1 MSGTDLIAELEA
13 RNLIHDSTDRDAL
26 RAAVADGPVAIY
38 YGCDPTADSLHVG
51 NLIGLVMLRRF
62 QDAGH
67 RPIALA
73 GGATGMVGDPSG
85 RSDERNLLDD
95 DTLNHN
101 VASIKEQISR
111 IVDLGSGGGEL
122 VDNRDWTQP
131 ITILEFLRDVGK
143 HVTVN
148 QMLARESI
156 KLRVNSEH
164 GISFTE
170 FSYMLLQANDYLWLH
185 DHLGCSIQI
194 GGSDQWGNIIAG
206 VDLIRRKRAE
216 HVHAFSWPLLT
227 APDGSKLGKTT
238 GARVWLDAA
247 KTSPYQFRQHWMQAP
262 DDQVD
267 AQLLTFS
274 LQPVEQIRAI
284 VAEHVEAPHL
294 RFAQRALADEMTAL
308 VHGAPAAVARPR
320 RPRKPSS
327 RWPPRSRRPGSQR
340 PISTT
345 RSPCSS
351 APDWPRRTATHA
363 APSRSGRST
372 RTVRS
377 STRTPC
383 SAGRNWCTA
392 DTCCSARAR
401 SRTTCWKFFPEAG
414 CNAYRN
420 CYLLTPPHGAL
431 QALRKG
437 HSAPTPD
444 DADLESPL
452 FRCVPEPRLLENGR
466 EDRTPVRAVRAH
478 LRVVTELS
486 VNFAVVYPDGS
497 NTVIGRLELCTS
509 GRSHSKDASST

>member
-26 RAAVADGPVAIY
+26 RTAVSEGPVAIY

-51 NLIGLVMLRRF
+51 NLIGLIMLRRF

-95 DTLNHN
+95 ATLNHN

-111 IVDLGSGGGEL
+111 IVDLGSGSGGL
-122 VDNRDWTQP
+122 VDNRDWTQS

-185 DHLGCSIQI
+185 DNLGCSIQI

-227 APDGSKLGKTT
+227 ASDGSKLGKTT
-238 GARVWLDAA
+238 GARVWLDAS
-247 KTSPYQFRQHWMQAP
+247 KTSPYQFRQHWMQTP
-262 DDQVD
+262 DDQVES
-267 AQLLTFS
+267 QLLTFS
-274 LQPVEQIRAI
+274 LQPIEQIRAI
-284 VAEHVEAPHL
+284 VAEHLDAPHL

-308 VHGAPAAVARPR
+308 VHGAPAAVAAAEAADLLFSGDPSAASEEAFVTLAAEI
-320 RPRKPSS
+320 PSS
-327 RWPPRSRRPGSQR
+327 RLAAADLDDPIAVFVAAGLASSNGDARRSAAQR
-340 PISTT
+340 SFYANGAQLDAN
-345 RSPCSS
+345 SLLS
-351 APDWPRRTATHA
+351 DQKLVH
-363 APSRSGRST
+363 GR
-372 RTVRS
+372 
-377 STRTPC
+377 
-383 SAGRNWCTA
+383 
-392 DTCCSARAR
+392 
-401 SRTTCWKFFPEAG
+401 
-414 CNAYRN
+414 
-420 CYLLTPPHGAL
+420 YLL
-431 QALRKG
+431 LRKG
-437 HSAPTPD
+437 KKSHH
-444 DADLESPL
+444 
-452 FRCVPEPRLLENGR
+452 LLEIF
-466 EDRTPVRAVRAH
+466 
-478 LRVVTELS
+478 S
-486 VNFAVVYPDGS
+486 
-497 NTVIGRLELCTS
+497 
-509 GRSHSKDASST
+509 

>member
-1 MSGTDLIAELEA
+1 MAGTDLIAELEA

-26 RAAVADGPVAIY
+26 RDAVAGGPVAIY

-101 VASIKEQISR
+101 VAAIKEQLGR
-111 IVDLGSGGGEL
+111 IVDIGTGQGEL

-185 DHLGCSIQI
+185 DNLGCVIQI

-206 VDLIRRKRAE
+206 VDLIRRKRGQ
-216 HVHAFSWPLLT
+216 HVHAFSWPLQL
-227 APDGSKLGKTT
+227 ASDGSKLGKTT

-247 KTSPYQFRQHWMQAP
+247 KTSPYQFRQHWIQTP
-262 DDQVD
+262 DDEVG

-274 LQPVEQIRAI
+274 LQPIEQIRD
-284 VAEHVEAPHL
+284 VMAEHDEAPHL

-308 VHGAPAAVARPR
+308 VHGAPAAVAAAEAADLLFSGDPTTASQAAFTTLAAEIPTSTMAASELEDAIAVFVTCGLASSNGDAR
-320 RPRKPSS
+320 RSL
-327 RWPPRSRRPGSQR
+327 SQR
-340 PISTT
+340 SFYANGAQLDENSQLT
-345 RSPCSS
+345 
-351 APDWPRRTATHA
+351 DLELLH
-363 APSRSGRST
+363 G
-372 RTVRS
+372 
-377 STRTPC
+377 
-383 SAGRNWCTA
+383 
-392 DTCCSARAR
+392 
-401 SRTTCWKFFPEAG
+401 K
-414 CNAYRN
+414 
-420 CYLLTPPHGAL
+420 YLL
-431 QALRKG
+431 LRKG
-437 HSAPTPD
+437 KKSH
-444 DADLESPL
+444 
-452 FRCVPEPRLLENGR
+452 
-466 EDRTPVRAVRAH
+466 H
-478 LRVVTELS
+478 LVE
-486 VNFAVVYPDGS
+486 
-497 NTVIGRLELCTS
+497 I
-509 GRSHSKDASST
+509 SS